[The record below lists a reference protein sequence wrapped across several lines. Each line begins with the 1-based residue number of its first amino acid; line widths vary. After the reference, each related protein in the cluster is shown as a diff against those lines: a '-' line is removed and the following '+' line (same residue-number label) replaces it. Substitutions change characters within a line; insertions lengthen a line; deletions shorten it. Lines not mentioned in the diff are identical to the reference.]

1 MEGKIKLLQDSLAN
15 SLKLQTQL
23 SNKIDQEIL
32 DNFQYRQ
39 LSPEEIRCQ
48 QLELIIED
56 KENQIMVAEKSLV
69 DIKND
74 LQNRAKV
81 QIKDIVENCD
91 DIKRKKG
98 TLETL
103 KKSVKTFTGSKIS
116 KTDLDELKLKIEA
129 AEQVIDDQNQNLQ
142 NLVQEINQGRHQ
154 LKNISTVAS
163 SSEIKLSQSLNDYK
177 NEKSQMLENL
187 ENYQKTI
194 EDLKIEKKILTES
207 TELANSA
214 VKYSN
219 NRIELI
225 KNSSGAEYLR
235 CQINKLKEGK
245 EKNEAVYNQ
254 ILLENKSSVEN
265 YEILTVK
272 NSMEIELEE
281 QNLLITKLE
290 NQIDELSKELD
301 KRESENIKL
310 AKKID
315 ELQKINANLETEN
328 SKVIAEKLVE
338 LAREEEK
345 IQADLLHWKSA
356 CSTATINF
364 NERQQNLEKLI
375 DAEKFL
381 QEKYQILMDELKVRY
396 VEKVR
401 ECQLKLKKSKF

>member
-1 MEGKIKLLQDSLAN
+1 
-15 SLKLQTQL
+15 
-23 SNKIDQEIL
+23 
-32 DNFQYRQ
+32 
-39 LSPEEIRCQ
+39 
-48 QLELIIED
+48 
-56 KENQIMVAEKSLV
+56 
-69 DIKND
+69 
-74 LQNRAKV
+74 
-81 QIKDIVENCD
+81 
-91 DIKRKKG
+91 
-98 TLETL
+98 
-103 KKSVKTFTGSKIS
+103 
-116 KTDLDELKLKIEA
+116 
-129 AEQVIDDQNQNLQ
+129 
-142 NLVQEINQGRHQ
+142 
-154 LKNISTVAS
+154 
-163 SSEIKLSQSLNDYK
+163 
-177 NEKSQMLENL
+177 
-187 ENYQKTI
+187 
-194 EDLKIEKKILTES
+194 
-207 TELANSA
+207 
-214 VKYSN
+214 
-219 NRIELI
+219 
-225 KNSSGAEYLR
+225 
-235 CQINKLKEGK
+235 
-245 EKNEAVYNQ
+245 
-254 ILLENKSSVEN
+254 
-265 YEILTVK
+265 
-272 NSMEIELEE
+272 MEIELEE